1 MNNTSKPNRI
11 DHFLV
16 RVVEGHEDAIDIN
29 KILNR
34 FGWKPS
40 RSKTNGSF
48 SAISTLEALYTEDR
62 EAAWSAIQTIT
73 EAWGNSLSS
82 ANGQIISGLGGI
94 YHRHG
99 DEVDLARMVRRLSTI
114 SPEELLTRAQAL
126 AMARGKRVNFAVSE
140 LAIAEYNKIRGPK
153 LPDWNLY
160 RQVNRKA
167 STEQIRALAKVAN
180 EIASATVVPA
190 PMFVDAAELLRA
202 TPDESSSVWR

>member
-1 MNNTSKPNRI
+1 
-11 DHFLV
+11 
-16 RVVEGHEDAIDIN
+16 
-29 KILNR
+29 
-34 FGWKPS
+34 
-40 RSKTNGSF
+40 
-48 SAISTLEALYTEDR
+48 
-62 EAAWSAIQTIT
+62 
-73 EAWGNSLSS
+73 
-82 ANGQIISGLGGI
+82 
-94 YHRHG
+94 
-99 DEVDLARMVRRLSTI
+99 
-114 SPEELLTRAQAL
+114 
-126 AMARGKRVNFAVSE
+126 MARGKRVNFAVSE